1 MSQNTTKKI
10 VIVGAGPAGLLLAH
24 NLIRRPNYEI
34 TIVERRSDPRQQ
46 PVQQTRSFPVSLQ
59 FRGRNA
65 LELVGIDITKKKG
78 GVFLNAVELHNSKKR
93 SKIIPKDPPNFS
105 IDRNHIIMALLEDL
119 EASQQR
125 HATTTLNAI
134 QFDSLLKRVDLD
146 NRKIIVS
153 VRNEESAIPFDH
165 LVAADGSRSRIRK
178 ELSQMNKLIFQ
189 EKDIPDDYRTIHLS
203 EVGLDSDKL
212 HGWMFDDGSKII
224 AAPIHKGCVSGAF
237 IFSKETDPF
246 TNCQNPQDVLDFF
259 AGLTPSV
266 RSLITLREATDLLQR
281 PTASLVSVKCDRLHS
296 DDGYVVL
303 LGDSAHA
310 LSPSLGQG
318 CNAALQDVQIFA
330 QLLDL
335 YQDDWTK
342 VLPAY
347 SNERLVDAHAVTEL
361 SDYSTP
367 RSKWMKLEWVLRQI
381 LRSLF
386 PLWLSALL
394 LRPLPMDLL
403 LDEKANLS
411 YSQVLEKSKWWLKRV
426 KKTQQE

>member
-1 MSQNTTKKI
+1 
-10 VIVGAGPAGLLLAH
+10 
-24 NLIRRPNYEI
+24 
-34 TIVERRSDPRQQ
+34 
-46 PVQQTRSFPVSLQ
+46 
-59 FRGRNA
+59 
-65 LELVGIDITKKKG
+65 
-78 GVFLNAVELHNSKKR
+78 
-93 SKIIPKDPPNFS
+93 
-105 IDRNHIIMALLEDL
+105 
-119 EASQQR
+119 
-125 HATTTLNAI
+125 
-134 QFDSLLKRVDLD
+134 
-146 NRKIIVS
+146 
-153 VRNEESAIPFDH
+153 
-165 LVAADGSRSRIRK
+165 
-178 ELSQMNKLIFQ
+178 
-189 EKDIPDDYRTIHLS
+189 
-203 EVGLDSDKL
+203 
-212 HGWMFDDGSKII
+212 
-224 AAPIHKGCVSGAF
+224 
-237 IFSKETDPF
+237 
-246 TNCQNPQDVLDFF
+246 
-259 AGLTPSV
+259 
-266 RSLITLREATDLLQR
+266 LITLQEATDLLQR

-296 DDGYVVL
+296 DDGHVVL

-318 CNAALQDVQIFA
+318 CNAALQDVQIFV

-386 PLWLSALL
+386 PLWLSTLL

-411 YSQVLEKSKWWLKRV
+411 YSQVLEESKWWLKRV